1 MLFRFLLICILIA
14 LAYIHRDD
22 LPVSAARLLERGHDW
37 LYTRSQADVIMFV
50 LILLALLVLER

>member
-1 MLFRFLLICILIA
+1 
-14 LAYIHRDD
+14 
-22 LPVSAARLLERGHDW
+22 VSAARLLERGHDW